1 MAIHMRTNIELD
13 ESLVAEAQRLTG
25 IATKRELVDEALRLL
40 VASRRRQ
47 PLASLRGRVRFDDA
61 YDHREAREREPGAR

>member
-1 MAIHMRTNIELD
+1 MRTNIELD

-47 PLASLRGRVRFDDA
+47 PLASLRGRVRLDDA